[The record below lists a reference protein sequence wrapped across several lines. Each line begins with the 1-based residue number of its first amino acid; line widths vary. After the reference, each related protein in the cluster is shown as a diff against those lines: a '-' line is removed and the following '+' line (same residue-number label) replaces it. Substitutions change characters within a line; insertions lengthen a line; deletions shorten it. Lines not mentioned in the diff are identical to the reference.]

1 MLANRIRL
9 PIGIGIAATTLAL
22 VVSTYGLL
30 QKQSFIQQPEP
41 FFYKT
46 IASVPNV
53 PDGLFIY
60 GGATAF
66 APLRS
71 ASILWKLTEAQP
83 HFQLVYTEAASQ
95 KQGSGTEI
103 KRLINGEI
111 SFAESSRPLQESE
124 LEAARKR
131 GLALKQIPIAI
142 DGIAFYVNPQ
152 LPLSGLS
159 LSQVKEIFTGNLV
172 NWKEI
177 GGPNLPI
184 TPFSLA
190 PQRSG
195 TAAVLAQVLAGE
207 AFGQLQIVKNTT
219 NSIREVAQTP
229 GGIGYATASLVVD
242 QETVKPLALSKM
254 GEASVSPVAGSD
266 TTKVNV
272 AAFTD
277 GSYPLTRKL
286 YIIVKEDGSVDEQAG
301 IAYANLLLS
310 DEGQRLLEQV
320 GFSPI
325 RID

>member
-22 VVSTYGLL
+22 VASVYGLL
-30 QKQSFIQQPEP
+30 QKQSFVQQPEP
-41 FFYKT
+41 FFYQT

-53 PDGLFIY
+53 PQGLFIY

-71 ASILWKLTEAQP
+71 APFFLKLTKAQP

-124 LEAARKR
+124 LKEARKR
-131 GLALKQIPIAI
+131 GLSLKQIPVAI

-152 LPLSGLS
+152 LPVSSLS
-159 LSQVKEIFTGNLV
+159 LSQVKEIFTGNIT

-177 GGPNLPI
+177 EGTNLPI
-184 TPFSLA
+184 TLFSLD

-195 TAAVLAQVLAGE
+195 TAAVLKKALVGE

-219 NSIREVAQTP
+219 NSLREVAKTP
-229 GGIGYATASLVVD
+229 GGIGYATGSLVAD
-242 QETVKPLALSKM
+242 QETVKPLALSEV
-254 GEASVSPVAGSD
+254 GEASVSPIAGSD

-272 AAFTD
+272 AAFAD

-286 YIIVKEDGSVDEQAG
+286 YIIIKEDGSVDEQVG

-320 GFSPI
+320 GFAPI
-325 RID
+325 RTD

>member
-30 QKQSFIQQPEP
+30 QKQSFTQQPEP
-41 FFYKT
+41 SFYQT

-71 ASILWKLTEAQP
+71 ASILEKLTEAQP

-95 KQGSGTEI
+95 KQGSATEI

-190 PQRSG
+190 PQTSG
-195 TAAVLAQVLAGE
+195 TAAVLEQVLVGE

-254 GEASVSPVAGSD
+254 GEASVSPAAGSD
-266 TTKVNV
+266 TNKVNV

-325 RID
+325 RTR